1 MYEIISLLNECLFHS
16 CCLSF
21 PIVYFKRQQGHIL
34 YANLSH
40 SSNFNVIQKVL
51 LRMDL
56 TYYSFVELI
65 VKLFPVAFK
74 GVTILTAGVN
84 AKSCRKPLNSSDF
97 PIDFSDTLN
106 IVLCENTTRE
116 DSEYKVQIF

>member
-1 MYEIISLLNECLFHS
+1 
-16 CCLSF
+16 
-21 PIVYFKRQQGHIL
+21 
-34 YANLSH
+34 
-40 SSNFNVIQKVL
+40 
-51 LRMDL
+51 MDL